1 MFINSGSTNCNTD
14 VVPRKEIRFAVI
26 FQIQGFL
33 IWSAKAP
40 EVINFPHNKNK
51 YSVPNN
57 TQGTQVRH
65 LKFMDLHQTVTLH
78 IGEFLA

>member
-1 MFINSGSTNCNTD
+1 MQYGCCSQKRN
-14 VVPRKEIRFAVI
+14 PFAVI

-65 LKFMDLHQTVTLH
+65 LKFMDLYQTVTLH